1 VITRPAPTA
10 LRRGAL
16 LAAVLLGASTC
27 ACASNQ
33 PPKQPPGVPPTA
45 ASVTR
50 ENPGGDAADPEWA
63 ALERL
68 TTEPFA
74 ERNDRWQTLSVPLA
88 DAGHWRRV
96 RVWSYPTRAT
106 FRYGDEHHAVTT
118 LWYTEVVGPD
128 DPDACL
134 KRFTEQALVAAK
146 AFGVIVGEPR
156 FIRTSQDL
164 GHRKLPV
171 VVAVLEGR
179 VDSLLVQDDYV
190 GAVAAYQ
197 SWPRTCL
204 VQGFAVVAGKHKGLA
219 EAVRDRWVEE
229 AAPKLFWKADVPPE
243 ALTR

>member
-1 VITRPAPTA
+1 MS
-10 LRRGAL
+10 AL
-16 LAAVLLGASTC
+16 LVGVAACS
-27 ACASNQ
+27 SNP
-33 PPKQPPGVPPTA
+33 PPKQPPGAPPTP

-68 TTEPFA
+68 TTEPWA
-74 ERNDRWQTLSVPLA
+74 ERTDRWQTLGLQLP

-106 FRYGDEHHAVTT
+106 YRYGDDHHAVVTV
-118 LWYTEVVGPD
+118 WYTKTDGPD

-134 KRFTEQALVAAK
+134 ARFTEQAMIAAK
-146 AFGVIVGEPR
+146 AFGVSVGEPR
-156 FIRTSQDL
+156 LVRTTQDL
-164 GHRKLPV
+164 GHRKLPLV
-171 VVAVLEGR
+171 IAVLEGH

-197 SWPRTCL
+197 SWPHTCL
-204 VQGFAVVAGKHKGLA
+204 VQGFAAVAGKHRALA

-229 AAPKLFWKADVPPE
+229 AAPRLFWKSDTPPE
-243 ALTR
+243 TLTR